1 VNAEW
6 VSTYF
11 FELTGVAVAA
21 FVILLLGILL
31 WRSSRRSRGYRDQV
45 LQLHA
50 ELDKQKALSDAQQKH
65 LEDKLTALG
74 QSEVRLQHEFER
86 LAQRIFEQ
94 KSQQIEASN
103 QKHLASTLDP
113 LKQQLEAFRQQV
125 GNQHAEEGRQRMSLQ
140 KELFTLRELNKQ
152 MTAEAESL
160 TRALKGDSRQQGVW
174 GEVVL
179 ERILEQ
185 SGLREGHEYE
195 VQGQR
200 KAEEGKSY
208 RPDVIIHLP
217 EKRQVIIDS
226 KVSLTAYERYF
237 NAESDELRQQAL
249 NEHVISL
256 KNHVRS
262 LGKKNYQQLEGVTTL
277 DYVLLFVP
285 IEPAFLLA
293 VDKDPE
299 LIRLA
304 LDHNIMLV
312 SPTNLLVALRTVNNI
327 WQYEHQSQN
336 AQRIAS
342 DAAKL
347 YDKFV
352 GFLEDLAKI
361 EQSMAVTNR
370 HFDAAMNKLS
380 TGRGNLVARVEKFRE
395 LGVQP
400 SKKINSQLL
409 DDESD

>member
-1 VNAEW
+1 MAIDTFT
-6 VSTYF
+6 STF
-11 FELTGVAVAA
+11 WIGAATFVAA
-21 FVILLLGILL
+21 LFLFLLVLL
-31 WRSSRRSRGYRDQV
+31 WRTYARCQQLQEQRV
-45 LQLHA
+45 LLTA
-50 ELDKQKALSDAQQKH
+50 ELDKQQALAETAQQH
-65 LEDKLTALG
+65 LQDKLSSLSA
-74 QSEVRLQHEFER
+74 SEERLKNEFER

-94 KSQQIEASN
+94 KAQQFETAN
-103 QKHLASTLDP
+103 ERRLAATMNP

-125 GNQHAEEGRQRMSLQ
+125 GSQYAEEGRQRMSLQ
-140 KELFTLRELNKQ
+140 KELLSLRELNKQ

-185 SGLREGHEYE
+185 SGLRAGHEYE
-195 VQGQR
+195 VQAQR

-217 EKRQVIIDS
+217 EKRQVIVDS

-237 NAESDELRQQAL
+237 NAETDVLREKAL
-249 NEHVISL
+249 AEHVQSL
-256 KNHVRS
+256 KNHVRD
-262 LGKKNYQQLEGVTTL
+262 LGKKKYQQLEGVTTL

-304 LDHNIMLV
+304 LDQNIMLV
-312 SPTNLLVALRTVNNI
+312 SPTNLLVALRTVHNI

-336 AQRIAS
+336 AKRIAS

-352 GFLEDLAKI
+352 GFLDDLSRI
-361 EQSMAVTNR
+361 EQSLATTSK

-380 TGRGNLVARVEKFRE
+380 TGRGNLVSRVEKFRE

-400 SKKINSQLL
+400 SKRINPQQLE
-409 DDESD
+409 DED

>member
-1 VNAEW
+1 VSAEW
-6 VSTYF
+6 ISTHII
-11 FELTGVAVAA
+11 AVATVTIA
-21 FVILLLGILL
+21 GMVIVLLSILL
-31 WRSSRRSRGYRDQV
+31 WRSSRRSSGYRDRA

-50 ELDKQKALSDAQQKH
+50 ELDKQKALSDAQRGH
-65 LEDKLTALG
+65 LEDKLAVLN

-103 QKHLASTLDP
+103 QKNLASTLDP

-140 KELFTLRELNKQ
+140 KELLTLRELNKQ

-200 KAEEGKSY
+200 LAEEGKRY

-237 NAESDELRQQAL
+237 NAENDELRQKAL
-249 NEHVISL
+249 TEHVTSL
-256 KNHVRS
+256 KNHVRD

-293 VDKDPE
+293 VDKDPD

-312 SPTNLLVALRTVNNI
+312 SPTNLLVALRTVHNI

-352 GFLEDLAKI
+352 GFMDDLAKV
-361 EQSMAVTNR
+361 EQSMVATSK

-400 SKKINSQLL
+400 SKKINPQLL
-409 DDESD
+409 DDDS

>member
-1 VNAEW
+1 MNAEW
-6 VSTYF
+6 VSTYLM
-11 FELTGVAVAA
+11 ELTGVAIATV
-21 FVILLLGILL
+21 VIMLLSLLL
-31 WRSSRRSRGYRDQV
+31 WRSSRRSSGFRDQV

-50 ELDKQKALSDAQQKH
+50 ELDKQQALGDAQRSH
-65 LEDKLTALG
+65 LEDKLAALN

-94 KSQQIEASN
+94 KSQQIESLN

-200 KAEEGKSY
+200 MAEAGKRY

-237 NAESDELRQQAL
+237 NAETDALRQKAL
-249 NEHVISL
+249 MEHVASL
-256 KNHVRS
+256 KSHVRD

-312 SPTNLLVALRTVNNI
+312 SPTNLLVALRTVHNI

-352 GFLEDLAKI
+352 GFLDDLGKI
-361 EQSMAVTNR
+361 EQSMAVTNK

-400 SKKINSQLL
+400 SKKINPQLL
-409 DDESD
+409 DDDS

>member
-1 VNAEW
+1 MDAEW
-6 VSTYF
+6 ISTYII
-11 FELTGVAVAA
+11 ELTGVAITTV
-21 FVILLLGILL
+21 VILLLSILL
-31 WRSSRRSRGYRDQV
+31 WRSSRRSSGYRDQV

-50 ELDKQKALSDAQQKH
+50 ELDKQQALGDAQRHH
-65 LEDKLTALG
+65 LEDKLAALN

-113 LKQQLEAFRQQV
+113 LKHQLEAFRQQV

-140 KELFTLRELNKQ
+140 KELLTLRELNKQ

-200 KAEEGKSY
+200 MAEEGKRY

-237 NAESDELRQQAL
+237 NAETDELRQKAL
-249 NEHVISL
+249 LEHVASL
-256 KNHVRS
+256 KNHVRD
-262 LGKKNYQQLEGVTTL
+262 LGKKNYQQLEGITTL

-312 SPTNLLVALRTVNNI
+312 SPTNLLVALRTVHNI

-352 GFLEDLAKI
+352 GFLDDLNKI
-361 EQSMAVTNR
+361 EQSMAVTNK

-400 SKKINSQLL
+400 SKKINPQLL
-409 DDESD
+409 DDDS

>member
-1 VNAEW
+1 ML
-6 VSTYF
+6 
-11 FELTGVAVAA
+11 LT
-21 FVILLLGILL
+21 
-31 WRSSRRSRGYRDQV
+31 
-45 LQLHA
+45 A
-50 ELDKQKALSDAQQKH
+50 ELDKQRALSGAAEQH
-65 LEDKLTALG
+65 LQDKLASLSA
-74 QSEVRLQHEFER
+74 SEERLKNEFER

-94 KSQQIEASN
+94 RAQQFERAN
-103 QKHLASTLDP
+103 EQRLASTLNP

-125 GNQHAEEGRQRMSLQ
+125 GSQYAEEGRQRMSLQ
-140 KELFTLRELNKQ
+140 KELLTLRELNKQ
-152 MTAEAESL
+152 MTTEAESL

-185 SGLREGHEYE
+185 SGLRAGHEYE
-195 VQGQR
+195 VQAQR
-200 KAEEGKSY
+200 KAEEGKNY

-217 EKRQVIIDS
+217 EKRQVIVDS

-237 NAESDELRQQAL
+237 NAENEALRDKALSD
-249 NEHVISL
+249 HVQSL
-256 KNHVRS
+256 KNHIRD
-262 LGKKNYQQLEGVTTL
+262 LGKKKYQQLEGVTTL

-285 IEPAFLLA
+285 IEPAFLIA

-312 SPTNLLVALRTVNNI
+312 SPTNLLVALRTVHNI

-336 AQRIAS
+336 AQRIAR

-352 GFLEDLAKI
+352 GFMDDLSRI
-361 EQSMAVTNR
+361 EQSLTTTSK
-370 HFDAAMNKLS
+370 HLDAAMNKLS
-380 TGRGNLVARVEKFRE
+380 TGRGNLVSRVEKFRE

-400 SKKINSQLL
+400 SKRINPERLE
-409 DDESD
+409 DTE